1 MHTVLRKNSLNGS
14 VLQQAL
20 HYYHIGMGSILL
32 LQFSYC
38 HTYKI
43 SPQNYK
49 KNRRTDI
56 SVGKFSSPQS
66 FSPRNKVFLTEK
78 QLVSHRGTNRFT
90 PGN

>member
-20 HYYHIGMGSILL
+20 HYCHIGMGSILL
-32 LQFSYC
+32 LQLSYC

-49 KNRRTDI
+49 KDWEYTP
-56 SVGKFSSPQS
+56 KEQKYY
-66 FSPRNKVFLTEK
+66 NKVSAGHYLDVGRV
-78 QLVSHRGTNRFT
+78 LLSRGLNVRE
-90 PGN
+90 PWDEHC